1 MISAIYAN
9 QASRMDQDDN
19 NNDDNSDVVRER
31 GCSTVISAAGC
42 AICANQA
49 SNYSDLMKMKKKRNN
64 FKMVMESLIL
74 KMASIHPLVENV
86 QGKMLLYHFFAKD

>member
-19 NNDDNSDVVRER
+19 NDGVNNNDDNDDHNDKLIMKVQGPHHQR
-31 GCSTVISAAGC
+31 GCSTVISAVGC

-49 SNYSDLMKMKKKRNN
+49 SNYSDLKKMKKEKATSE
-64 FKMVMESLIL
+64 MVMESLIL
-74 KMASIHPLVENV
+74 KMAS
-86 QGKMLLYHFFAKD
+86 